1 MKKYF
6 QMVAKFIGIKLGLS
20 FEEREVLAFGL
31 EVSFLILTSLFS
43 ALLLGLWWNIVP
55 EILVVAAVWM
65 LIRSFAGG
73 AHLST
78 LWRCALFSTLAVA
91 ALGGAASFIASSVGH
106 KGILALILF
115 CGAAA
120 LFITSLWAPA
130 DNAKK
135 RIAQK
140 ERQNFRRKAV
150 IAELSLIL
158 FLLAVYFLAGEKY
171 SSLLCAASL
180 SMGAETLTVSPGG
193 YRAIAFLDRLLALF
207 EMKALRR

>member
-1 MKKYF
+1 MKKNF
-6 QMVAKFIGIKLGLS
+6 QLAANFIGNKLGLS

-78 LWRCALFSTLAVA
+78 PGRCSLFSTLAVA
-91 ALGGAASFIASSVGH
+91 ALGGAASFISASLGH
-106 KGILALILF
+106 KGTLTLIFF
-115 CGAAA
+115 CGAVA
-120 LFITSLWAPA
+120 LFITFRWAPA
-130 DNAKK
+130 DNARKP
-135 RIAQK
+135 IAQK

-150 IAELSLIL
+150 MAELCLIF
-158 FLLAVYFLAGEKY
+158 FLLAVYFLTGEKY

-193 YRAIAFLDRLLALF
+193 YRALAFLDRLLALL
-207 EMKALRR
+207 EKKALRR